1 MLSVN
6 VAESKMSPRTRLKLA
21 DSHAVA
27 RNLSW
32 PVEKLSYPTTTW
44 PSDKSRSVKALPT
57 NPAQPVTKHRN
68 LLTFMV
74 MRMDNGQKSAAGSIV
89 HHFARTQSDCEWES
103 IAVEASR

>member
-1 MLSVN
+1 M
-6 VAESKMSPRTRLKLA
+6 
-21 DSHAVA
+21 
-27 RNLSW
+27 
-32 PVEKLSYPTTTW
+32 
-44 PSDKSRSVKALPT
+44 

-103 IAVEASR
+103 VAIKVAAPKLPVQDFKPARF

>member
-1 MLSVN
+1 M
-6 VAESKMSPRTRLKLA
+6 
-21 DSHAVA
+21 
-27 RNLSW
+27 
-32 PVEKLSYPTTTW
+32 
-44 PSDKSRSVKALPT
+44 

-74 MRMDNGQKSAAGSIV
+74 MRMDNGQKSAARSIV